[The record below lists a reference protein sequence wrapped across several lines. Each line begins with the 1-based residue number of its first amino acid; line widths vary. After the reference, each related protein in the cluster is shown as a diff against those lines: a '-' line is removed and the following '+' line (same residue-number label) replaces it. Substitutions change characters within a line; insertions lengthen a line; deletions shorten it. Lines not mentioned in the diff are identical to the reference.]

1 MAMPCLSCGQ
11 QIGLDL
17 DFIVN
22 NPTSQCPHCNVIM
35 KFNIG
40 TELREEYKKV
50 SNEINIIKKKYGL
63 R

>member
-11 QIGLDL
+11 DIGLDL
-17 DFIVN
+17 DFIVK
-22 NPTSQCPHCNVIM
+22 NPTSQCPHCNIIM
-35 KFNIG
+35 SFNVSP
-40 TELREEYKKV
+40 ELREEYKKV